1 PRRAGVSSFGI
12 SGTNAHLILEQAPVE
27 QPAVP
32 AEPEP
37 MADVV
42 DVVVPLVVSAGSAG
56 SLVGQAERLASCVE
70 SGEEVPLRDLAG
82 ALVAQRAVLSERA
95 VVVAG
100 SREEALSGLGALARG
115 ESHPGVVSGG
125 SSGGAALVRTV
136 LVFPGQGSQRVGM
149 GRELYGRFPVFADA
163 FDEVCAALD
172 GQLSGWV
179 EHSVRD
185 VILGEA
191 GDLGQTLFTQ
201 AGLFAVETALFRL
214 VESWGVKPDAVMGH
228 SIGEITAAHVAGVLS
243 LADAAAVVAARGRLM
258 QALPSGG
265 VMVAVAASEDEVA
278 GLLGPGVDLAA
289 VNGPA
294 SVVLSGVEDAVLAV
308 AAKLAG
314 QGRKTKR
321 LAVSHAFH
329 SVLMEPMLDE
339 FASVLSRVTWSE
351 PRFPVVSNVTGQLV
365 EPGQLTAPRYWVD
378 HVRRP
383 VRFADGVVSAVVGG
397 GDVVFVEFGP
407 GAALSSVVEESAGE
421 GAACVAALRDG
432 RPEVQTLLAAAAELF
447 VRGVP
452 VDWTGVLPAGA
463 GAGQVDLPTYAFD
476 HEHYWLRAAPAA

>member
-1 PRRAGVSSFGI
+1 
-12 SGTNAHLILEQAPVE
+12 
-27 QPAVP
+27 
-32 AEPEP
+32 
-37 MADVV
+37 M
-42 DVVVPLVVSAGSAG
+42 
-56 SLVGQAERLASCVE
+56 
-70 SGEEVPLRDLAG
+70 
-82 ALVAQRAVLSERA
+82 
-95 VVVAG
+95 
-100 SREEALSGLGALARG
+100 
-115 ESHPGVVSGG
+115 GG
-125 SSGGAALVRTV
+125 
-136 LVFPGQGSQRVGM
+136 
-149 GRELYGRFPVFADA
+149 ELYGRFPVFADA

-191 GDLGQTLFTQ
+191 GDLGQTVFTQ

-243 LADAAAVVAARGRLM
+243 LADAAAVVAARGRLI

-265 VMVAVAASEDEVA
+265 AMVAVAASEDEVA

-289 VNGPA
+289 VNGRA

-351 PRFPVVSNVTGQLV
+351 PKFPVVSNVTGQLV
-365 EPGQLTAPRYWVD
+365 EPGQLTDPQYWVD

-383 VRFADGVVSAVVGG
+383 VRFADGVASAAVVGD
-397 GDVVFVEFGP
+397 GDAVFVEFGP
-407 GAALSSVVEESAGE
+407 GAALSSVVEESAGQ
-421 GAACVAALRDG
+421 GAAYVAALRDG
-432 RPEVQTLLAAAAELF
+432 RPEVQTLLTAAAELF

-463 GAGQVDLPTYAFD
+463 GSGQVDLPTYAFD
-476 HEHYWLRAAPAA
+476 HEHYWLRTAPAAD